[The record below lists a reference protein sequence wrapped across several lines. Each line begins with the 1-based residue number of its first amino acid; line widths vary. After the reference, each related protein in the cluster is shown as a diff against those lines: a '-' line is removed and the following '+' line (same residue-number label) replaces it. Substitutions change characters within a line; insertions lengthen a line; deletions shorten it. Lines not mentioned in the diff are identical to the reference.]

1 MRCQEASPSHLCVWL
16 WGGGWSVPDE
26 SMNNT
31 QAELADRKMYTLS
44 FICKTGFDHH
54 CAAH

>member
-1 MRCQEASPSHLCVWL
+1 MRCQEASPSHICVFGSG
-16 WGGGWSVPDE
+16 GGGWSVPDE

-44 FICKTGFDHH
+44 FIC
-54 CAAH
+54 